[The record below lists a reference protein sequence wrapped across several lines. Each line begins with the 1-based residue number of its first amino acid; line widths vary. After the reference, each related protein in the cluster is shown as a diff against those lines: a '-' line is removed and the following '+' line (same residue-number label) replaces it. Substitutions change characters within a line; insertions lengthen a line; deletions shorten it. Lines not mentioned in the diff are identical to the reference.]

1 MDQTKL
7 LHIIVLNTDGSLT
20 DEFIEDVC
28 LKSFEFFPNWKFSLS
43 HLVCNSNI
51 RLAYGDDYN
60 DYNNKAFTM
69 EELVKLNVENG
80 VRGYIYAY
88 QDKGFI
94 SLTDEQSIAL
104 HKLYDSIKALRDTY
118 KEGEIDILIQK
129 QKEHDEKEVY
139 SDADFN

>member
-1 MDQTKL
+1 
-7 LHIIVLNTDGSLT
+7 
-20 DEFIEDVC
+20 
-28 LKSFEFFPNWKFSLS
+28 
-43 HLVCNSNI
+43 
-51 RLAYGDDYN
+51 
-60 DYNNKAFTM
+60 M
-69 EELVKLNVENG
+69 EELVKLNIENG

-104 HKLYDSIKALRDTY
+104 HKLYDSVKGLRNTY
-118 KEGEIDILIQK
+118 EEGEIDILIQK